1 MDSKETKTI
10 LLVEDEYLL
19 TIAGV
24 RALKS
29 LGYEV
34 VTAKSGEEAVK
45 FIQENESINL
55 ILMDIDLGKGI
66 DGTEAAKKILEIKN
80 IPIIFH
86 TSHSEKEF
94 VDRVKKITR
103 YGYVIKDSSNH
114 ILQSSIEMAFELF
127 EALEKTDKSEKLYHS
142 LFENMINGFAY
153 CKMVYEDS
161 IPVDFTYLAVNNAF
175 VKQTGLTGVVGKR
188 VTEVIPGI
196 RESDPG
202 LFAIYGRV
210 ALTGNPESFEIYL
223 HALQQWFT
231 VSVYSPQKEYF
242 VAVFDVITE
251 RKLAEENLRVS
262 EESLSITLQSI
273 GDAVIATDLDGRIT
287 RMNAAAEKLT
297 GWSFREAN
305 NQKLLSVFNIVNSIT
320 RSHAVNPVE
329 NVIKTGEISGL
340 ANHTVLISRDGKE
353 YQIADSAAPIKD
365 RDGVIKGVILV
376 FSDVTE
382 KYAAEKALRD
392 NEIRLRAIFEQ
403 AAVGI
408 AQINSYTGEFILVN
422 HKYADIIGYSLDEMT
437 KTTFLNITHPDDLAE
452 DLHNMEL
459 LIAGAINQFSIE
471 KRYYRK
477 DNSIVWV
484 NLTVSPLWKKG
495 ETPNYHIA
503 IVEDITD
510 KKEAEEALKGSEARY
525 KGLLRNLDAGIVV
538 HAPDTSIIMNNPR
551 ASELLGLSESQMKGM
566 VAIDP
571 YWKFIDE
578 NKIPIPLD
586 QYPVNRVIAK
596 KHPLKYQILGV
607 VRPDISDVKWLIVNG
622 FPFFSKAGEISEI
635 LISFIDITERKQ
647 AEDQIKSLLLEK
659 EIILKEVHH
668 RIKNNMSTIS
678 AVLTLQMDIITDS
691 TAISALQDAANRV
704 QSMMVLY
711 DKLYQSAKYNEMSVK
726 RYLPSLIEQI
736 IKNFPNS
743 RIVKT
748 EVQVEDFILDSKK
761 LSSIG
766 IIINEL
772 LTNIMKYAFI
782 GKEEGIIKISVSLQD
797 KLVVLTI
804 QDNGRG
810 LPETVDFQNSTGF
823 GLTLVSML
831 TKQIGGKIFVK
842 RDELT
847 KIILQ
852 FTK

>member
-365 RDGVIKGVILV
+365 KDGVTKGVILV

-831 TKQIGGKIFVK
+831 TKQIGGKIFVE